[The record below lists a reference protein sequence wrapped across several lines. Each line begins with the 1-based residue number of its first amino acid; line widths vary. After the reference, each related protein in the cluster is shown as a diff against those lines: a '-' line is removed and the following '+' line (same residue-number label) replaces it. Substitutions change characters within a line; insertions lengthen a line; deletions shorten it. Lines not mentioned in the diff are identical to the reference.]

1 MSKKD
6 KLIARLKSK
15 PKDFEYSELKSLL
28 IFLGYEENNKGRTS
42 GSAVSF
48 LNKTIESV
56 IMLHKPHN
64 PDILKHYQIKAV
76 IEELE
81 NNNLI

>member
-1 MSKKD
+1 MSKKN
-6 KLIARLKSK
+6 KLIARFKSK
-15 PKDFEYSELKSLL
+15 PKDFEYSELKTLL
-28 IFLGYEENNKGRTS
+28 ISLGYEENNKGGTS
-42 GSAVSF
+42 GSSVSF
-48 LNKTIESV
+48 LNKTIGSY

-64 PDILKHYQIKAV
+64 PDILKLYQIKEI